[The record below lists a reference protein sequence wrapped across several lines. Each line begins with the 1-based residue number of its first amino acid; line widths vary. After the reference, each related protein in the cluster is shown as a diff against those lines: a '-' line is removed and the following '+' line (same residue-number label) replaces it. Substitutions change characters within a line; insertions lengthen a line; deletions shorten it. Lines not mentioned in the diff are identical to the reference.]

1 MIDIFSDPPAHRH
14 NDPDTSRNAKQY
26 NLKGDRIAVLKEFY
40 HVHCRGLDG
49 MTDYELA
56 ARLHKQ
62 QNSAG
67 KRRGELRDHGYI
79 EDTPIRRAAPSNAL
93 CIVWRI
99 TPAGAAMARLF
110 ERQEIFGD

>member
-14 NDPDTSRNAKQY
+14 TDPDTSRNAKQY
-26 NLKGDRIAVLKEFY
+26 NLKGDRIAVLVA
-40 HVHCRGLDG
+40 HSRVPDG

-56 ARLHKQ
+56 AMVGKQ

-67 KRRGELRDHGYI
+67 KRRTELRDHGYV
-79 EDTPIRRAAPSNAL
+79 EETPLRRPAPSGSL

-110 ERQEIFGD
+110 ERQELFGA